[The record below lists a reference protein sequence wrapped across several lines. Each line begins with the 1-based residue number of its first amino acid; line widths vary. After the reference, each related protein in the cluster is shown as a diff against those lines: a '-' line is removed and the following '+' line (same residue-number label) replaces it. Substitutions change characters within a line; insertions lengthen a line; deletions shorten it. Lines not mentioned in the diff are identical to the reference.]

1 MKKWLS
7 IGIIFL
13 TIGTSVVPN
22 IVGEINILSVK
33 SNKQEIIKLTTLQTS
48 VLSPVYYDIFT
59 SLDTQVKTDKIY
71 TNRFETDNV
80 YYVINQNNLLTL
92 DNVVVSQPLSND
104 IFRAGDTIE
113 IKGTANG
120 SMFQYYV
127 IQWGIGENPTEWF
140 STGITLL
147 NDGHIG
153 IVNDS
158 LANWNTSFVINSDF
172 FTLRLSVNFT
182 NYQKEAFVEDIH
194 LDPSLKKGWPQRI
207 NYYYDPQGGFHYWGG
222 YFEPVISDINNDGE
236 TEILVYVSGNSSK
249 IYAFKQDGSI
259 VEGWPVEV
267 DNEDLPGGNL
277 NSPTVSDINDDGYQE
292 IFVNGRAGI
301 YVYQHD
307 GFLLKLINLSYCSQ
321 PTTDTVI
328 SDLNNDGDLEII
340 KKFDPKH
347 GGPYYGGGEKIAVL
361 DSNGN
366 MLDNWPQVIYNRTG
380 PDGNNYYFFI
390 VGFESTP
397 AVGNFDDD
405 PEQEIVVASLR
416 NVFDD
421 PANPSGTWHVEGN
434 LSVFNLDSSLLPGFP
449 VNIDG
454 WITSSPAVGDI
465 NNDGYDEIIVGT
477 MKYFDDNAAP
487 NSGLYVIDRFGQ
499 NVTGFPRLMGKSI
512 YSSPVLADFN
522 NDGFLEIVV
531 STIRNPY
538 GTYIFDYRGEVLPG
552 WPQFT
557 EGNDYRSPIVGD
569 INGDNNLDIITT
581 AGNGFMGGGVY
592 AWNFDGALIEGFPK
606 VTEIDAQASA
616 TIADIDNDGKVELIA
631 SSDRDE
637 IIGSWVSKE
646 RGSIYV
652 WELDGYYNPVTM
664 EWPTFHHDN
673 QRTGLH
679 PRPLHV
685 LEIGKITGK
694 LFNVKTTV
702 KNIGGV
708 TISNINWKITLI
720 GGFILFGK
728 ETIGSIAML
737 NPSEELTITSK
748 IILGLGKIMIKITAI
763 IPGDTALQELNAT
776 VFLFLLRIK

>member
-1 MKKWLS
+1 MKKWFV

-13 TIGTSVVPN
+13 TIGTSVFPN
-22 IVGEINILSVK
+22 ITGEINKLNDK
-33 SNKQEIIKLTTLQTS
+33 SNKQEIKKLTTFQTS
-48 VLSPVYYDIFT
+48 FFSSVSYDFFT
-59 SLDTQVKTDKIY
+59 TLDTPVKPDEVY
-71 TNRFETDNV
+71 TKKFETENV
-80 YYVINQNNLLTL
+80 YHVIYQDSLLTF
-92 DNVVVSQPLSND
+92 DNISVSQPLNND
-104 IFRAGDTIE
+104 IYRAGDTIN

-147 NDGHIG
+147 NDGLIG

-158 LANWNTSFVINSDF
+158 LAIWNTSFFTDGDF

-182 NYQKEAFVEDIH
+182 NYQREAFVEDIY
-194 LDPSLKKGWPQRI
+194 LDPSLKKGWPQKI
-207 NYYYDPQGGFHYWGG
+207 NYYYDSEGGYHYWGG

-236 TEILVYVSGNSSK
+236 TEILVYVGGNPPK
-249 IYAFKQDGSI
+249 IYAFEPDGSF

-277 NSPTVSDINDDGYQE
+277 NSPTVADINNDGYQE
-292 IFVNGRAGI
+292 IFVNGRDGI

-307 GFLLKLINLSYCSQ
+307 GLLLQLINLSYCSQ

-328 SDLNNDGDLEII
+328 SDLNNDGNPEII

-366 MLDNWPQVIYNRTG
+366 MLDNWPQVILNRTG

-416 NVFDD
+416 YVFDD
-421 PANPSGTWHVEGN
+421 PANPSETWHVEGIVF
-434 LSVFNLDSSLLPGFP
+434 VFNLDGTILTGFP
-449 VNIDG
+449 VNVDG
-454 WITSSPAVGDI
+454 LIISSPAIGDI
-465 NNDGYDEIIVGT
+465 DNDGYDEIIVGT
-477 MKYFDDNAAP
+477 MKDDDP

-499 NVTGFPRLMGKSI
+499 NATGFPQVIGESVHT
-512 YSSPVLADFN
+512 SPVLADFN
-522 NDGFLEIVV
+522 NDGFLEIVI

-538 GTYIFDYRGEVLPG
+538 GTYIFNYRGEVLPG

-569 INGDNNLDIITT
+569 INGDSNLDIITT

-592 AWNFDGALIEGFPK
+592 AWNFNGTLIERFPK

-616 TIADIDNDGKVELIA
+616 TIADIDNDGKIELIA
-631 SSDRDE
+631 SSDNDE
-637 IIGSWVSKE
+637 IIGSWESKE

-652 WELDGYYNPVTM
+652 WELDSNNDPVTM

-685 LEIGKITGK
+685 LEIGNITGR
-694 LFNVKTTV
+694 LFKVQTTV

-708 TISNINWKITLI
+708 TINNINWRITLI
-720 GGFILFGK
+720 GGFILLGK
-728 ETIGSIAML
+728 ETTGSIVML
-737 NPSEELTITSK
+737 NPREEQIITSK
-748 IILGLGKIMIKITAI
+748 LILGLGNVMIKITAT
-763 IPGDTALQELNAT
+763 IPGDTALQERNAT
-776 VFLFLLRIK
+776 VFLFFIRI